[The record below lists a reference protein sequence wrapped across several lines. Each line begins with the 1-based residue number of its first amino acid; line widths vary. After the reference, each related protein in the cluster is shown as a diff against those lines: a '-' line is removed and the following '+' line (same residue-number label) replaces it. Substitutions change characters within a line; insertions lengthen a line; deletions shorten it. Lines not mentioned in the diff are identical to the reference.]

1 MNERRTAVPKW
12 LQALMENSWELEL
25 LISGGAVFTLVQAPD
40 LFLTW
45 MRKASLTNDEEIIYF
60 LTILGV
66 VGLKILTNGFIL
78 HIILRSFWLALVCVN
93 YVFPQGINEKN
104 VNLKSPFKTNH
115 INGDLQNQI
124 MNVDRLSGLVIFM
137 AILGTILFTGIVI
150 LFFSFLTIGMNFG
163 GYFLKFF
170 GGKILFL
177 AMFSGLV
184 SFLLYIIDLIT
195 MGLFRKIPF
204 VSYLVYPFFIVYDII
219 TLRPFYDRA
228 MFLFT
233 SNVRRWQFRLGA
245 LVFAIITGATSYNSF
260 SSNLQYTSFIDQRK
274 FSERLSENPPMHDMC
289 YADQITPDYYPTV
302 YIPSM
307 IIENNFLR
315 VGVNYK
321 KSLDELIGYELHIDS
336 SKYIDQFL
344 IVSIDDSL
352 YTNVTWR
359 QLQKRDVTNLAIE
372 SVIDISFLSNGIHL
386 LKVKPK
392 TRYEKKLRFRQRFRN
407 EFTDIYF
414 WKDVH

>member
-1 MNERRTAVPKW
+1 MNERRIAVPKW

-45 MRKASLTNDEEIIYF
+45 MRKASLTNDAGVIYF

-104 VNLKSPFKTNH
+104 VNLKLPFKTNH
-115 INGDLQNQI
+115 LHGDLQNQI

-150 LFFSFLTIGMNFG
+150 LFFTFLTIGMNFG
-163 GYFLKFF
+163 GYFVKFF
-170 GGKILFL
+170 GDKIMLL
-177 AMFSGLV
+177 AMFSGVV

-204 VSYLVYPFFIVYDII
+204 VSYLVYPFFIVYDFI
-219 TLRPFYDRA
+219 TMRPFYETA
-228 MFLFT
+228 MVLFT
-233 SNVRRWQFRLGA
+233 SNVKRWQFRIGA
-245 LVFAIITGATSYNSF
+245 LVFAIVTAATSYNSF
-260 SSNLQYTSFIDQRK
+260 SSNLQYESFIDQRK
-274 FSERLSENPPMHDMC
+274 YNEKLSKNPAIYDLC
-289 YADQITPDYYPTV
+289 YADQISPDYYPTV

-315 VGVNYK
+315 VGLNYK
-321 KSLDELIGYELHIDS
+321 KSLDDLIGYELQIDS
-336 SKYIDQFL
+336 SKYIDQFM

-352 YTNVTWR
+352 YKNVTWR
-359 QLQKRDVTNLAIE
+359 QLHKRDVTNLVIE
-372 SVIDISFLSNGIHL
+372 SVIDISDLPNGIHL

-392 TRYEKKLRFRQRFRN
+392 TRYEGALRFANNFP
-407 EFTDIYF
+407 DIYF